1 MLNRITVQL
10 PVEGLL
16 FWKLSGREAMSESF
30 ALTLT
35 VLGTDARIDRSKLLG
50 QPVTVTIPTQ
60 NLLTSRYINGKIT
73 RVAVSAVELTGTR
86 YAVYQLTVE
95 PDLWPMKRDRNL
107 RIFQGQTVPQI
118 VKTLLGEHQVN
129 VEDKLTGSY
138 RVWDYCV
145 QYQESSLDFIS
156 RLMELEGIA
165 YYFRH
170 EADKH
175 TLVLTDAA
183 TQHQPFSGYEVI
195 PYHQTPSGGSTD
207 EEGISQ
213 WALEDSVT
221 PGIYSLDDYD
231 FRKPNAWLFQAQQN
245 PASPKPGSID
255 VYDWPGRFVDKGHG
269 EFYARIRQE
278 RWQVEHQQIQATAT
292 AAGIAPGHTFTL
304 TNAPFFSDN
313 GEYLV
318 TAAGYHF
325 EENRYASGE
334 GETIHR
340 TDFTVIP
347 SAVVYRPAQST
358 TWPRTYGPQTAKVVG
373 PKGESI
379 WTDKYGRVKVKFH
392 WDRLAKGDDTS
403 SCWVR
408 VSSAWAGQGYGGVQ
422 IPRVGDEVV
431 VDFINGD
438 PDRPII
444 TGRVYN
450 DASMPPWAL
459 PAAATQMGFMSRS
472 KGGSVDNAN
481 ALRFED
487 KAGAEQVWIQAE
499 RNMDTSVKNDETHSV
514 GGARSHYVKKNEL
527 HRVEA
532 NQTQA
537 VKGGTEILTGKGK
550 LDAAVEQYVIASGTK
565 LRLVSGESA
574 IELNANG
581 KINLIGKE
589 FNFFVEGDGYIT
601 TGGKL
606 HLNTS
611 GTKPGTTAPGS
622 GHKGDI
628 DAAVQAKFT
637 PGKESKAGVAASAPA
652 ETSKNATPPASNVPS
667 SGYGKDVDSLVDK
680 SPTMKNDIATLKKR
694 GWTFEEGEAGKGTFA
709 NRQKRVITVD
719 KNELGNPNAVV
730 QSLSHESGH
739 ALYEPNIDFSS
750 RDAYLNSTLSD
761 EGAATLNNIRVQRE
775 IIANKGGDIGIAG
788 NPANQTQ
795 YNRIYD
801 SLERGA
807 IKESEARTQI
817 GRIFGKGEQTST
829 TGQYYE
835 DYYGGWYDK
844 NYP

>member
-35 VLGTDARIDRSKLLG
+35 LLGTDARIDRSKLLG

-60 NLLTSRYINGKIT
+60 NLLTSRYINGKVT
-73 RVAVSAVELTGTR
+73 RVAVSAVELSGTR

-165 YYFRH
+165 YHFSH

-207 EEGISQ
+207 EEGIGQ

-255 VYDWPGRFVDKGHG
+255 VYDWPGRFVETGHA

-313 GEYLV
+313 GDYLV

-347 SAVVYRPAQST
+347 ASVSYRPAQST
-358 TWPRTYGPQTAKVVG
+358 PWPRTYGPQTAKVVG
-373 PKGESI
+373 PQGESI

-459 PAAATQMGFMSRS
+459 PAAATQMGFMSRT
-472 KGGSVDNAN
+472 KDGSVDNAN

-487 KAGAEQVWIQAE
+487 KAGAEQVWLQAE
-499 RNMDTSVKNDETHSV
+499 RNLDINVKNDESHATEKNRTQFV
-514 GGARSHYVKKNEL
+514 GENETLRVVK
-527 HRVEA
+527 
-532 NQTQA
+532 NQQA
-537 VKGGTEILTGKGK
+537 GVKGDVICLTGNSRSDKVVNNFIISAGN
-550 LDAAVEQYVIASGTK
+550 T
-565 LRLVSGESA
+565 LRLECGESA
-574 IELNANG
+574 IELSKDGSVN
-581 KINLIGKE
+581 IIGNN
-589 FNFFVEGDGYIT
+589 FNFTAKQNAQINT
-601 TGGKL
+601 LGGEL
-606 HLNTS
+606 HLNPAGGS
-611 GTKPGTTAPGS
+611 NAIDPPG
-622 GHKGDI
+622 
-628 DAAVQAKFT
+628 
-637 PGKESKAGVAASAPA
+637 ASHQS
-652 ETSKNATPPASNVPS
+652 EIQQE
-667 SGYGKDVDSLVDK
+667 VDS
-680 SPTMKNDIATLKKR
+680 
-694 GWTFEEGEAGKGTFA
+694 FF
-709 NRQKRVITVD
+709 VI
-719 KNELGNPNAVV
+719 N
-730 QSLSHESGH
+730 
-739 ALYEPNIDFSS
+739 
-750 RDAYLNSTLSD
+750 
-761 EGAATLNNIRVQRE
+761 
-775 IIANKGGDIGIAG
+775 ANK
-788 NPANQTQ
+788 
-795 YNRIYD
+795 
-801 SLERGA
+801 
-807 IKESEARTQI
+807 
-817 GRIFGKGEQTST
+817 
-829 TGQYYE
+829 
-835 DYYGGWYDK
+835 
-844 NYP
+844 

>member
-16 FWKLSGREAMSESF
+16 FWKLTGREAMSESF

-60 NLLTSRYINGKIT
+60 SLLTFRYVNGKIT

-165 YYFRH
+165 YHFRH

-255 VYDWPGRFVDKGHG
+255 VYDWPGRFVEQGHA

-304 TNAPFFSDN
+304 TNASFFSDN

-340 TDFTVIP
+340 TDFSVIP
-347 SAVVYRPAQST
+347 ASVSYRPAQST
-358 TWPRTYGPQTAKVVG
+358 AWPRTYGPQTAKVVG
-373 PKGESI
+373 PQGESI

-450 DASMPPWAL
+450 EASMPPWAL

-472 KGGSVDNAN
+472 KDGSVDNAN

-499 RNMDTSVKNDETHSV
+499 RNLDINVKNDESHSTEKNRTQFV
-514 GGARSHYVKKNEL
+514 GEDETL
-527 HRVEA
+527 RVA
-532 NQTQA
+532 KNQTA
-537 VKGGTEILTGKGK
+537 GVKENVICLTGNSRSDKVVNDYILSAGN
-550 LDAAVEQYVIASGTK
+550 T
-565 LRLVSGESA
+565 LRLECGESA
-574 IELNANG
+574 IELSKDGSVN
-581 KINLIGKE
+581 IIGNN
-589 FNFFVEGDGYIT
+589 FNFTAKQNAQINTLSGE
-601 TGGKL
+601 L
-606 HLNTS
+606 HLNPDDGS
-611 GTKPGTTAPGS
+611 NAIDPPG
-622 GHKGDI
+622 
-628 DAAVQAKFT
+628 
-637 PGKESKAGVAASAPA
+637 ASHQG
-652 ETSKNATPPASNVPS
+652 EIQQE
-667 SGYGKDVDSLVDK
+667 VDS
-680 SPTMKNDIATLKKR
+680 
-694 GWTFEEGEAGKGTFA
+694 FF
-709 NRQKRVITVD
+709 VI
-719 KNELGNPNAVV
+719 NGN
-730 QSLSHESGH
+730 
-739 ALYEPNIDFSS
+739 
-750 RDAYLNSTLSD
+750 
-761 EGAATLNNIRVQRE
+761 
-775 IIANKGGDIGIAG
+775 K
-788 NPANQTQ
+788 
-795 YNRIYD
+795 
-801 SLERGA
+801 
-807 IKESEARTQI
+807 
-817 GRIFGKGEQTST
+817 
-829 TGQYYE
+829 
-835 DYYGGWYDK
+835 
-844 NYP
+844 

>member
-1 MLNRITVQL
+1 
-10 PVEGLL
+10 
-16 FWKLSGREAMSESF
+16 
-30 ALTLT
+30 
-35 VLGTDARIDRSKLLG
+35 
-50 QPVTVTIPTQ
+50 
-60 NLLTSRYINGKIT
+60 
-73 RVAVSAVELTGTR
+73 
-86 YAVYQLTVE
+86 
-95 PDLWPMKRDRNL
+95 
-107 RIFQGQTVPQI
+107 
-118 VKTLLGEHQVN
+118 
-129 VEDKLTGSY
+129 
-138 RVWDYCV
+138 
-145 QYQESSLDFIS
+145 
-156 RLMELEGIA
+156 
-165 YYFRH
+165 
-170 EADKH
+170 
-175 TLVLTDAA
+175 
-183 TQHQPFSGYEVI
+183 
-195 PYHQTPSGGSTD
+195 
-207 EEGISQ
+207 
-213 WALEDSVT
+213 
-221 PGIYSLDDYD
+221 
-231 FRKPNAWLFQAQQN
+231 
-245 PASPKPGSID
+245 
-255 VYDWPGRFVDKGHG
+255 
-269 EFYARIRQE
+269 
-278 RWQVEHQQIQATAT
+278 
-292 AAGIAPGHTFTL
+292 
-304 TNAPFFSDN
+304 
-313 GEYLV
+313 
-318 TAAGYHF
+318 
-325 EENRYASGE
+325 
-334 GETIHR
+334 R

-358 TWPRTYGPQTAKVVG
+358 AWPRTYGPQTAKVVG

-459 PAAATQMGFMSRS
+459 PAAATQMGFMSRT

-652 ETSKNATPPASNVPS
+652 ETSKNATPPASNVSS

>member
-35 VLGTDARIDRSKLLG
+35 LLGTDARIDRSKLLG

-60 NLLTSRYINGKIT
+60 NLLTSRYINGKVT
-73 RVAVSAVELTGTR
+73 RVAVSAVELSGTR

-138 RVWDYCV
+138 RVWNYCV

-165 YYFRH
+165 YHFSH

-207 EEGISQ
+207 EEGIGQ

-245 PASPKPGSID
+245 PTSPKPGSID
-255 VYDWPGRFVDKGHG
+255 VYDWPGRFVETGHA

-313 GEYLV
+313 GDYLV

-347 SAVVYRPAQST
+347 ASVSYRPAQST
-358 TWPRTYGPQTAKVVG
+358 PWPRTYGPQTAKVVG
-373 PKGESI
+373 PQGESI

-459 PAAATQMGFMSRS
+459 PAAATQMGFMSRT
-472 KGGSVDNAN
+472 KDGSVDNAN

-487 KAGAEQVWIQAE
+487 KAGAEQVWLQAE
-499 RNMDTSVKNDETHSV
+499 RNLDINVKNDESHATEKNRTQFV
-514 GGARSHYVKKNEL
+514 GENETLRVVK
-527 HRVEA
+527 
-532 NQTQA
+532 NQQA
-537 VKGGTEILTGKGK
+537 GVKGDVICLTGNSRSDKVVNNFIISAGN
-550 LDAAVEQYVIASGTK
+550 T
-565 LRLVSGESA
+565 LRLECGESA
-574 IELNANG
+574 IELSKDGSVN
-581 KINLIGKE
+581 IIGNN
-589 FNFFVEGDGYIT
+589 FNFTAKQNAQINT
-601 TGGKL
+601 LGGEL
-606 HLNTS
+606 HLNPAGGS
-611 GTKPGTTAPGS
+611 NAIDPPGS
-622 GHKGDI
+622 SHQSEI
-628 DAAVQAKFT
+628 QQ
-637 PGKESKAGVAASAPA
+637 E
-652 ETSKNATPPASNVPS
+652 
-667 SGYGKDVDSLVDK
+667 VDS
-680 SPTMKNDIATLKKR
+680 
-694 GWTFEEGEAGKGTFA
+694 FF
-709 NRQKRVITVD
+709 VI
-719 KNELGNPNAVV
+719 N
-730 QSLSHESGH
+730 
-739 ALYEPNIDFSS
+739 
-750 RDAYLNSTLSD
+750 
-761 EGAATLNNIRVQRE
+761 
-775 IIANKGGDIGIAG
+775 ANK
-788 NPANQTQ
+788 
-795 YNRIYD
+795 
-801 SLERGA
+801 
-807 IKESEARTQI
+807 
-817 GRIFGKGEQTST
+817 
-829 TGQYYE
+829 
-835 DYYGGWYDK
+835 
-844 NYP
+844 